1 MEGKK
6 TVVEMD
12 HIDIPELVGGN
23 GSSLYRYCCRG
34 ALWSTLQETGKCM
47 KNGKRKQ
54 VYDLS
59 ISNIVS
65 PLPSAIYVTSIE
77 GLSLSMI
84 NEIKRQFNTIYYRI
98 KSTEKM

>member
-1 MEGKK
+1 MMKQARDEYA
-6 TVVEMD
+6 V
-12 HIDIPELVGGN
+12 ELVGGN

-47 KNGKRKQ
+47 ENGKKKQ

-65 PLPSAIYVTSIE
+65 PLPSAIYVSYIE
-77 GLSLSMI
+77 GLSMSMV

>member
-1 MEGKK
+1 
-6 TVVEMD
+6 MD

-47 KNGKRKQ
+47 ENGKRKQ

-65 PLPSAIYVTSIE
+65 PLPSAIYVSSIE
-77 GLSLSMI
+77 GLSLSMV